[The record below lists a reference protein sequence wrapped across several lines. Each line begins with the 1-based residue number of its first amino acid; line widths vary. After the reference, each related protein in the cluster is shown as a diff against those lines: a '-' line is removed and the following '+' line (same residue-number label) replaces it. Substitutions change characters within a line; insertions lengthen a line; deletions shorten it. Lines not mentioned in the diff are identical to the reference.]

1 MGTLLEQARSEQAYL
16 SDLRRELHRC
26 PELAMQETRTA
37 AVIER
42 ELDRLDIPHT
52 RIGPTGVLG
61 VLWGTGTG
69 GGTVALYMANRN
81 IETLDAGTP
90 VLAMHSPFE
99 VTSKLDCYMTYRAM
113 KAVFED

>member
-1 MGTLLEQARSEQAYL
+1 MLNRGVGLCKYTGSRGKAGA
-16 SDLRRELHRC
+16 SDASAELVGKVRR
-26 PELAMQETRTA
+26 T
-37 AVIER
+37 
-42 ELDRLDIPHT
+42 LDRA
-52 RIGPTGVLG
+52 GVIWQMAEMG
-61 VLWGTGTG
+61 KVDEGG

-90 VLAMHSPFE
+90 VLAMHAPFE

>member
-61 VLWGTGTG
+61 VLRGTGTG
-69 GGTVALYMANRN
+69 GGTVALRADIDALPIQEANDV
-81 IETLDAGTP
+81 E
-90 VLAMHSPFE
+90 
-99 VTSKLDCYMTYRAM
+99 YRSQT
-113 KAVFED
+113 DQRPL